1 MAILERKMKDI
12 ISEKI
17 QRLKRGELSE
27 EDFLTFLENFPYK
40 DMGDI
45 KLDFHRKIRRGLPE
59 AIYGSGKSLE
69 QLEKIIKRFS
79 EIGEDILIT
88 RIEPD
93 KFEKLNGCCPDS
105 SLIYHQKARIV
116 TFDKTPQVR
125 FKGTILVVSAGS
137 SDEGVAA
144 EAYVSAL
151 YLGNKVDQAYDV
163 GVACLSRILDLK
175 SRFKD
180 YSVIIVVAGMEGALP
195 SVVAGLT
202 STPVIAV
209 PTSVGYG
216 ANFSGLAAL
225 LSMLNTCSGGVSVVN
240 IDNGFGAAYQ
250 ASLINQKITEMI
262 QYK

>member
-17 QRLKRGELSE
+17 QLLKKGELSE
-27 EDFLTFLENFPYK
+27 DDFLTFLENFPYK

-45 KLDFHRKIRRGLPE
+45 KLDFHRKIRRGVPE
-59 AIYGSGKSLE
+59 AIYGSGKSVE

-93 KFEKLNGCCPDS
+93 KFEKLGGCCPDS
-105 SLIYHQKARIV
+105 PLMYHQEARII
-116 TFDKTPQVR
+116 TFDKKPEIR
-125 FKGTILVVSAGS
+125 FKGTILVISAGS

-151 YLGNKVDQAYDV
+151 YLGNKVDKAYDV

-216 ANFSGLAAL
+216 ANFNGLAAL

-250 ASLINQKITEMI
+250 ATLINQKITEI
-262 QYK
+262 TQNK